1 MKDYLLQVK
10 IKNNRMH
17 SLMLKNGYK
26 NLNVLAKATGIAY
39 PSLWNIYNLKLSPL
53 TNERSGREK
62 QFRVVFQ
69 RLANFFGVSVFEL
82 WPDGLDYSETEN
94 SFQRAIDYENFKHLT
109 TESAPIEPERSYML
123 TCTKEALEK
132 GLEILSPRER
142 EALTRHYLNGETM
155 EGISATMDVTR
166 ERVRQIIAIAIRKLR
181 HPSQAKILKQHWDE
195 MPA

>member
-62 QFRVVFQ
+62 QFRVVVQ

-82 WPDGLDYSETEN
+82 
-94 SFQRAIDYENFKHLT
+94 
-109 TESAPIEPERSYML
+109 
-123 TCTKEALEK
+123 
-132 GLEILSPRER
+132 
-142 EALTRHYLNGETM
+142 
-155 EGISATMDVTR
+155 
-166 ERVRQIIAIAIRKLR
+166 
-181 HPSQAKILKQHWDE
+181 
-195 MPA
+195 

>member
-1 MKDYLLQVK
+1 M
-10 IKNNRMH
+10 
-17 SLMLKNGYK
+17 
-26 NLNVLAKATGIAY
+26 
-39 PSLWNIYNLKLSPL
+39 
-53 TNERSGREK
+53 
-62 QFRVVFQ
+62 
-69 RLANFFGVSVFEL
+69 
-82 WPDGLDYSETEN
+82 DYSVTEN